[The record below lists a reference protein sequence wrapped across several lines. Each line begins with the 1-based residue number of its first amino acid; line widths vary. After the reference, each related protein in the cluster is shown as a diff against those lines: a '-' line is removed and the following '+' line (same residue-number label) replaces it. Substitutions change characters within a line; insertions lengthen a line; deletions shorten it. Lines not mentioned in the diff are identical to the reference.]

1 MFNPWALLFHI
12 VCLFAVLRFFIEFP
26 SWSLKS
32 FQYLLPLL
40 RSRSSFS
47 KARFPNM
54 SSALFL
60 LVRVVFLDG
69 SPSSCV
75 HPVLNSLF
83 LSSCHAHFF
92 YGING
97 SERSWVLLF
106 ARAILKVNILTF
118 LRNLFSRILHTIF
131 SEPIY
136 GLSFFSCF
144 IHFACCSSS
153 SYSLLRFLHQN
164 VLAKRLNGGVWIY
177 VFVLFWV
184 LHAFCFLVK
193 SCESD

>member
-12 VCLFAVLRFFIEFP
+12 VCLFAVLRFFY
-26 SWSLKS
+26 WVSLLIAQELPISSSSSS
-32 FQYLLPLL
+32 FSFL
-40 RSRSSFS
+40 SFS

-69 SPSSCV
+69 PSSCV
-75 HPVLNSLF
+75 LPVLNCLF

-136 GLSFFSCF
+136 GLSFFF
-144 IHFACCSSS
+144 LF
-153 SYSLLRFLHQN
+153 YSFCLLL
-164 VLAKRLNGGVWIY
+164 VVELLSLALLAPK
-177 VFVLFWV
+177 
-184 LHAFCFLVK
+184 CT
-193 SCESD
+193 C